1 MVKGHKLLPST
12 AANSMPSKSD
22 DQRDAIHW
30 FIDNVGLYHSSVRG
44 LFVTD
49 FSEEQEAV
57 LEAANI
63 NLKSRNVAPLIITG
77 EAIYKQ
83 ADYLWR
89 TAVGNATF
97 GRPVASKLELDLA
110 GNEVVF
116 VKELEAP
123 ESAHHLWYLFH
134 HIFYPRALFNKPL
147 LVTSPLSYEEF
158 ITYGA
163 GCDDLEFAGRKI
175 TWEKLLWAMDAT
187 MIDPQHYQML
197 RDESLPPM
205 LKPEYYLYRALK
217 ERGLEVI
224 PQHVLGDYQL
234 DFALFDRERKLDIE
248 VDVFASLDLNKP
260 SSADVRRNL
269 QLLSDGWKIIR
280 FTTAEILSNLTACVD
295 AVEEVWAQGRK
306 KSSSGR
312 LLSGTQPTAVPEL
325 PVDDDTQRIAIT
337 HGAGPAALDGGAG
350 TGKSSCIS
358 HRVAYLLA
366 QGVNPER
373 ILVVTH
379 SPEGVRH
386 LKGLMESHA
395 DRQAVAKVQLFCWH
409 DLGFKILKENLGA
422 IKRKPPLKLE
432 NNPQKV
438 LGRLIAKFKKD
449 MDPTMLELSEEL
461 DEFTLSTLVSLY
473 KANLVTPKHL
483 KEMAKT
489 NVDELVSK
497 VFQAYEE
504 QLQKANRIDR
514 DDMICLVA
522 QILLDQADVRIR
534 YQYQYDY
541 VLIDE
546 YQDAT
551 ASCDLIARLLAFPQD
566 NVFLVGDE
574 DESIFESKGSLPRL
588 MSEVSIRLPNA
599 RCYVLEKNWRSHPV
613 IVDHARQF
621 RSHLTK
627 RRIQKDMI
635 SGWGAAPTTAIIG
648 PQTADTE
655 ETECEWIADEVSI
668 LLDSGRA
675 PHEIAVLL
683 RDDKYTMFLE
693 ESLSRRSIRCLTSN
707 PQSALVPDE
716 CGDVMAFL
724 NLVMDPDGPKARES
738 FERICQL
745 RVKEV
750 DPKLS
755 ATIAS
760 FAESNNL
767 SYLKGIEIY
776 WQAVQDPSCREL
788 EQLVRIIRTMH
799 QEKLPPA
806 ETISLLKRTQRL
818 SDYYRQVKVAP
829 GVNYEPM
836 RKLAVLEEEA
846 RKFQSVSEF
855 VKSYNNNQ
863 QAMLGADTDQ
873 AIQVL
878 NVHEAKGREFP
889 IVFLPGMAEGIFPSM
904 DEADVEE
911 ERRLFYV
918 AMTRAKELLYF
929 SFPATFAKQACQPSS
944 FLVDARLMLPA
955 ARTAQSAANQQA
967 AAQQAAAAQAAAQ
980 QAAQQVAAQAA
991 SQQAAQQAAAEAAA
1005 QQAAAEAAAQRAAV
1019 EAAAQQVAAEAL
1031 AQKQAA
1037 EEAARQHAWQQQ
1049 MLREAALREQQEQA
1063 ESERRALLLAAQQ
1076 RAQHEDELEEL
1087 QERALQEKVLYENS
1101 ALQLEEQQEQR
1112 RQEYA
1117 EQEALRVQAMLRQ
1130 QSQRQTVQQQQQ
1142 YMQEQAIR
1150 EQELLQERER
1160 HEAAARAALHEQSQ
1174 VGAYAIDKTLMEGV
1188 PPLSTEANLSARPM
1202 ELPPSANAAPPPPPP
1217 VPSSSPSPEPMTRAR
1232 MLTSDDLPDEPPLE
1246 NSLSEKPANKSVE
1259 NELIESGYLAG
1270 PKPKGKAGRPRKQK
1284 SGDVDETIMEQSF
1297 VAPDKT
1303 IMELPL
1309 GAPAL
1314 VPDKTLIETAAAPIP
1329 APPEVSGSHR
1339 KVPSEP
1345 APYFPLVAETLKD
1358 VPQLDEPFQSIP
1370 ANLPVASAPPLRT
1383 KQEQTAASNQG
1394 SDIEDLLELAEQAP
1408 RRTTPAQFI
1417 PSQQQ
1422 NHNSYIAQEVSA
1434 PESLS
1439 IYVHYG
1445 KCRDCGA
1452 ALEGGSRFCGECGG
1466 AQPVEAA
1473 VAPVVSAPPVVTKCP
1488 ACGVYLEKSAKF
1500 CGECGTARPFDV
1512 SALGIPAEQ
1521 LAVVPQEARSD
1532 SEAFKKWAAAT
1543 NPQKRQSWMVQV
1555 LKFLEG

>member
-1 MVKGHKLLPST
+1 MVKGHKSLTSI

-22 DQRDAIHW
+22 DLRDAIHW

-63 NLKSRNVAPLIITG
+63 NLKSRNVTPLIITG

-116 VKELEAP
+116 VKDLEAP
-123 ESAHHLWYLFH
+123 EAAHHLWYLFH
-134 HIFYPRALFNKPL
+134 HIFYPRALYNKPL

-175 TWEKLLWAMDAT
+175 TWEKLLWSMDAT

-197 RDESLPPM
+197 RDESLKPM
-205 LKPEYYLYRALK
+205 LKPEYYLYRAMK

-269 QLLSDGWKIIR
+269 QLLSDGWKIVR
-280 FTTAEILSNLTACVD
+280 FTTSEILSNLTACVD

-312 LLSGTQPTAVPEL
+312 LLSGTQPTTVPEL
-325 PVDDDTQRIAIT
+325 PVDDDTQRLAIT

-350 TGKSSCIS
+350 TGKSSCIA
-358 HRVAYLLA
+358 HRVAYLLV

-373 ILVVTH
+373 ILVITY

-386 LKGLMESHA
+386 LKGLMESNA
-395 DRQAVAKVQLFCWH
+395 DRQTAQKVQLYCWH

-489 NVDELVSK
+489 NVDELVAK

-522 QILLDQADVRIR
+522 QILLDQPEVRIR
-534 YQYQYDY
+534 YQYQYDF
-541 VLIDE
+541 VLVDE

-551 ASCDLIARLLAFPQD
+551 ASCDLVARLLAFPQD

-574 DESIFESKGSLPRL
+574 DQSIFESKGSLPRL

-648 PQTADTE
+648 PQTADSE

-668 LLDSGRA
+668 LIDSGRA

-693 ESLSRRSIRCLTSN
+693 ESLSRRSIRCLTTN

-776 WQAVQDPSCREL
+776 WQAVQDSSCREL

-818 SDYYRQVKVAP
+818 SEYYRQIKVAP
-829 GVNYEPM
+829 GVSYEPM

-846 RKFQSVSEF
+846 RKFQSVGDF
-855 VKSYNNNQ
+855 VKSYNSNQ
-863 QAMLGADTDQ
+863 QALLGSDSEQ
-873 AIQVL
+873 AVQVL
-878 NVHEAKGREFP
+878 NVHEIKGREFP
-889 IVFLPGMAEGIFPSM
+889 IVFLAGLAEGIFPSV

-911 ERRLFYV
+911 EKRLFYV
-918 AMTRAKELLYF
+918 AMTRAKELLYL
-929 SFPATFAKQACQPSS
+929 SFPATFGKQACQPSS
-944 FLVDARLMLPA
+944 FLVDARLMLA
-955 ARTAQSAANQQA
+955 ATRTAQTVAANQQVAAQQAAAAAQQA
-967 AAQQAAAAQAAAQ
+967 AAQQAAAQQAAAQ
-980 QAAQQVAAQAA
+980 Q
-991 SQQAAQQAAAEAAA
+991 AAA
-1005 QQAAAEAAAQRAAV
+1005 QQAAAE
-1019 EAAAQQVAAEAL
+1019 
-1031 AQKQAA
+1031 
-1037 EEAARQHAWQQQ
+1037 EAARRLAWQQQ
-1049 MLREAALREQQEQA
+1049 MLQEAALREQAEKEQKI
-1063 ESERRALLLAAQQ
+1063 ALEAAQQ
-1076 RAQHEDELEEL
+1076 K
-1087 QERALQEKVLYENS
+1087 ALQEKNARE
-1101 ALQLEEQQEQR
+1101 LEEKEEYQR
-1112 RQEYA
+1112 REHA
-1117 EQEALRVQAMLRQ
+1117 EQEALRVQALHRQ
-1130 QSQRQTVQQQQQ
+1130 QSQQQTLQQQQQ

-1150 EQELLQERER
+1150 EQELLQQRELQ
-1160 HEAAARAALHEQSQ
+1160 EAAARAALYKQQSQ
-1174 VGAYAIDKTLMEGV
+1174 AGAYAIERTLMEGV
-1188 PPLSTEANLSARPM
+1188 PPLSPGVESAPTASAPPSPSVPAPIPVAERMTRARQLTADDLPDDPPLASAP
-1202 ELPPSANAAPPPPPP
+1202 EKADFFAETTSAALPPSA
-1217 VPSSSPSPEPMTRAR
+1217 
-1232 MLTSDDLPDEPPLE
+1232 
-1246 NSLSEKPANKSVE
+1246 SVE

-1270 PKPKGKAGRPRKQK
+1270 QKPKGKAGRPRKQK
-1284 SGDVDETIMEQSF
+1284 GGGDVDETIMEQPL
-1297 VAPDKT
+1297 VLPDKPQAEPAAQST
-1303 IMELPL
+1303 PADSEL
-1309 GAPAL
+1309 
-1314 VPDKTLIETAAAPIP
+1314 
-1329 APPEVSGSHR
+1329 SGSHR

-1345 APYFPLVAETLKD
+1345 PPYFAPVAETLKD
-1358 VPQLDEPFQSIP
+1358 VPVLDEPFHSIP
-1370 ANLPVASAPPLRT
+1370 ANLPVPAAPPNRSRND
-1383 KQEQTAASNQG
+1383 QVAASTST
-1394 SDIEDLLELAEQAP
+1394 SDIDDLLELADQAP
-1408 RRTTPAQFI
+1408 RRATQSQFANV
-1417 PSQQQ
+1417 PQPDVD
-1422 NHNSYIAQEVSA
+1422 SYVAPEVSA
-1434 PESLS
+1434 PA
-1439 IYVHYG
+1439 VHFG

-1452 ALEGGSRFCGECGG
+1452 ALESGSRFCGECGG
-1466 AQPVEAA
+1466 AQPAEVAA
-1473 VAPVVSAPPVVTKCP
+1473 VLVVTLPPVITKCP

-1500 CGECGTARPFDV
+1500 CGECGTPRPFDV
-1512 SALGIPAEQ
+1512 TALGIPAEQ
-1521 LAVVPQEARSD
+1521 LAAVPQEALSNGD
-1532 SEAFKKWAAAT
+1532 AFKKWMAAT

>member
-1 MVKGHKLLPST
+1 VVKGHKSLTSIS
-12 AANSMPSKSD
+12 ANSMPSKSD
-22 DQRDAIHW
+22 DLRDAIHW

-63 NLKSRNVAPLIITG
+63 NLKSRNVTPLIITG

-89 TAVGNATF
+89 TAVSNATF

-116 VKELEAP
+116 VKDLEAP

-175 TWEKLLWAMDAT
+175 TWEKLLWSMDAT
-187 MIDPQHYQML
+187 MIDLQHYQML

-205 LKPEYYLYRALK
+205 LKPEYYLYRAMK

-269 QLLSDGWKIIR
+269 QLLSDGWKIVR

-312 LLSGTQPTAVPEL
+312 LLSGTQPTSVPEL
-325 PVDDDTQRIAIT
+325 PVDDDTQRLAIT
-337 HGAGPAALDGGAG
+337 HGAGPAALDGSAG
-350 TGKSSCIS
+350 TGKSSCIA

-373 ILVVTH
+373 ILVITY

-386 LKGLMESHA
+386 LKGLMETNA
-395 DRQAVAKVQLFCWH
+395 DRQAAQKVQLFCWH

-438 LGRLIAKFKKD
+438 LGRQIAKFKKD

-522 QILLDQADVRIR
+522 QILLDQPDVRIR
-534 YQYQYDY
+534 YQYQYDF
-541 VLIDE
+541 VLVDE

-627 RRIQKDMI
+627 RRIQKDMT

-648 PQTADTE
+648 PQTADSE

-668 LLDSGRA
+668 LIDSGRA

-693 ESLSRRSIRCLTSN
+693 ESLSRRSIRCLTTN

-818 SDYYRQVKVAP
+818 SEYYRQIKVAP

-855 VKSYNNNQ
+855 VKSYNANQ
-863 QAMLGADTDQ
+863 QTLLGADSEQ
-873 AIQVL
+873 AVQVL
-878 NVHEAKGREFP
+878 NVHEVKGREFP
-889 IVFLPGMAEGIFPSM
+889 IVFLAGLAEGIFPSV
-904 DEADVEE
+904 DETDVEE
-911 ERRLFYV
+911 EKRLFYV
-918 AMTRAKELLYF
+918 AMTRAKELLYL
-929 SFPATFAKQACQPSS
+929 SFPATFGKLACQPSS

-955 ARTAQSAANQQA
+955 TRTAQTAAANQQVAAQQA
-967 AAQQAAAAQAAAQ
+967 AAQQAAAQQAAAQ
-980 QAAQQVAAQAA
+980 Q
-991 SQQAAQQAAAEAAA
+991 AAA
-1005 QQAAAEAAAQRAAV
+1005 QQAAAET
-1019 EAAAQQVAAEAL
+1019 AQQL
-1031 AQKQAA
+1031 ATQQAAA
-1037 EEAARQHAWQQQ
+1037 EEAARQLAWQQQ
-1049 MLREAALREQQEQA
+1049 MLQEAAEREQIEKEQKLQL
-1063 ESERRALLLAAQQ
+1063 EAAQQ
-1076 RAQHEDELEEL
+1076 QALQEQNARELEE
-1087 QERALQEKVLYENS
+1087 QEEY
-1101 ALQLEEQQEQR
+1101 R
-1112 RQEYA
+1112 RREHA
-1117 EQEALRVQAMLRQ
+1117 EQEALRVQALHRQ
-1130 QSQRQTVQQQQQ
+1130 QSQLQTLQQQQQ

-1150 EQELLQERER
+1150 EQELLQQRELQ
-1160 HEAAARAALHEQSQ
+1160 EAAAL
-1174 VGAYAIDKTLMEGV
+1174 
-1188 PPLSTEANLSARPM
+1188 PL
-1202 ELPPSANAAPPPPPP
+1202 PSAPAQAPAP
-1217 VPSSSPSPEPMTRAR
+1217 VPVAEPMTRAR
-1232 MLTSDDLPDEPPLE
+1232 QLTSDDLPDDPPLA
-1246 NSLSEKPANKSVE
+1246 SAPAASVE

-1284 SGDVDETIMEQSF
+1284 GGDVDETIMEQ
-1297 VAPDKT
+1297 ALGLPDKT
-1303 IMELPL
+1303 QTQPAAQNSTSDSEL
-1309 GAPAL
+1309 
-1314 VPDKTLIETAAAPIP
+1314 
-1329 APPEVSGSHR
+1329 SGSHR

-1345 APYFPLVAETLKD
+1345 PPYFAPVPETLKD
-1358 VPQLDEPFQSIP
+1358 VLALDETFHSIP
-1370 ANLPVASAPPLRT
+1370 ANLPAPAAPPSRSR
-1383 KQEQTAASNQG
+1383 QDQTTASNSA
-1394 SDIEDLLELAEQAP
+1394 SDIDDLLELADQAP
-1408 RRTTPAQFI
+1408 RHAAPTHQVPASFSSSSIDDLTDRGSLEFNELKPANQSTNVPAETPA
-1417 PSQQQ
+1417 
-1422 NHNSYIAQEVSA
+1422 
-1434 PESLS
+1434 
-1439 IYVHYG
+1439 VHFG

-1452 ALEGGSRFCGECGG
+1452 ALEIGSRFCGECGG
-1466 AQPVEAA
+1466 AQPVEVAA
-1473 VAPVVSAPPVVTKCP
+1473 EPVVILPPVVTKCP

-1500 CGECGTARPFDV
+1500 CGECGNPRPFDV
-1512 SALGIPAEQ
+1512 AALGISAEQ
-1521 LAVVPQEARSD
+1521 LAAVPQEALSD
-1532 SEAFKKWAAAT
+1532 GDAFKKWMAAT